1 MKELLRSAPLFLFV
15 LLLLILSLSVY
26 FGNATKSWA
35 NPREGFFGSNRE
47 GYIGFNRTGTPIN
60 RNIVIPQYSSNK
72 SIVQLYDNI
81 YFDEMNA
88 NLLELG
94 PGTGTQISTINVYDR
109 NGNMHGPYDVSNGA
123 TVPEAKT
130 PFPAPAYSAFMMNS
144 RLSDT
149 SANVIYVAWNQNTFL
164 HAFDLSANTNVL
176 SAGIY
181 VGNVPSSIR
190 NYAWN
195 GSGLTNPA
203 VAPNTIASLIDSS
216 STTMTDASD
225 GKVVTLANYDPSN
238 SLIQIC
244 KTTYFDTTNGNLV
257 FSDESYSALTV
268 YNRPNG
274 SDPTSKTY
282 SNTGKLTSAENA
294 GPISTTGYYPWTIV
308 HPNGKYLIYYV
319 VNASNTILL
328 PIVRKNG
335 TLKLVGS
342 GYFYDSNGNTQT
354 ANPNAGNQDYNDN
367 AGGNNNNNEDWNN
380 QFNNNWNNDKKD
392 NTPNPLSDYYNWLAF
407 WNTVASSDDI
417 ANAMK
422 SSNFIPKT
430 AVIPP
435 VCPTCSQCSG
445 GNCSGACTNCGGQ
458 GGSGTQTGYR
468 NRFSDFLALYGQGQ
482 GLGGGQGGQGYGGGQ
497 GGSSDG
503 QRAFQLAE
511 DAGSGTVGLVKDTG
525 KAGLGVLAVGAGLGV
540 GAVQGTVG
548 LAKEAVGGTVGL
560 AKETVGG
567 AVGLAKDAG
576 SGLVS
581 VLKSNPTQLGGQGS
595 ESGYGDQNS
604 GELGSAGGTRGQGVG
619 TRGGKGMIDPYSYNG
634 ALVSKGGNY
643 IPITTDFSA
652 FGK

>member
-1 MKELLRSAPLFLFV
+1 
-15 LLLLILSLSVY
+15 
-26 FGNATKSWA
+26 
-35 NPREGFFGSNRE
+35 
-47 GYIGFNRTGTPIN
+47 
-60 RNIVIPQYSSNK
+60 
-72 SIVQLYDNI
+72 
-81 YFDEMNA
+81 MNA

-94 PGTGTQISTINVYDR
+94 PGTGTQISTISVYDR

-123 TVPEAKT
+123 AVPEAKT
-130 PFPAPAYSAFMMNS
+130 AFPAPAYSAFMMNS
-144 RLSDT
+144 KLSDT
-149 SANVIYVAWNQNTFL
+149 SANIIYVAWNQNTFL

-181 VGNVPSSIR
+181 VGNVPWSIR

-195 GSGLTNPA
+195 GSGLTNPT

-216 STTMTDASD
+216 SATMTDASD

-244 KTTYFDTTNGNLV
+244 KNSYFDTKNGNLV
-257 FSDESYSALTV
+257 FSDASYSALTV
-268 YNRPNG
+268 YNRPKG
-274 SDPTSKTY
+274 SDPTPSTY
-282 SNTGKLTSAENA
+282 DNNNKLTSANNA
-294 GPISTTGYYPWTIV
+294 GPISTTGYYSWSIV

-319 VNASNTILL
+319 VNGPNTILL

-335 TLKLVGS
+335 KLNLIGT
-342 GYFYDSNGNTQT
+342 GYFYDSQGNTET
-354 ANPNAGNQDYNDN
+354 VNLNAGNQNYNDD
-367 AGGNNNNNEDWNN
+367 GGTNNNKQDWNN
-380 QFNNNWNNDKKD
+380 EFNKNWNNDKND
-392 NTPNPLSDYYNWLAF
+392 DTPNPLSDYYNWLAF

-417 ANAMK
+417 ASAMK

-468 NRFSDFLALYGQGQ
+468 NRFSDFLALYGQGA
-482 GLGGGQGGQGYGGGQ
+482 GYGA
-497 GGSSDG
+497 GGSGYGAGGTGGRGIPGSDAE
-503 QRAFQLAE
+503 RAYQMAQ
-511 DAGSGTVGLVKDTG
+511 DAGSGTVGLVRDAG
-525 KAGLGVLAVGAGLGV
+525 EAGLGVLAVGTILGA
-540 GAVQGTVG
+540 GAVEGTVDLAKDAVGGTVG
-548 LAKEAVGGTVGL
+548 LAKETVGGTVGL

-576 SGLVS
+576 SGLFNA
-581 VLKSNPTQLGGQGS
+581 LKPNPTQLGGQGGQGGNYYEGS
-595 ESGYGDQNS
+595 ER
-604 GELGSAGGTRGQGVG
+604 SATGTRGG
-619 TRGGKGMIDPYSYNG
+619 TRGGKSMIDPYSYNG

-643 IPITTDFSA
+643 MPVTTDFSA